1 MRLFAIF
8 VLFFGLALT
17 GGALYKADKFEEERA
32 NAVRAV
38 PTTVRILIANRT
50 LTQGDILAAESLTW
64 VEWPVTAVPEGAFSS
79 TKALFGE
86 DHQDRRYVT
95 RTIEPGEPIL
105 SARISDPNQAGT
117 IKDKLPPGFRAVS
130 IRVDDVTSVA
140 GFVSVGDRVDVLL
153 THAPQGQLVSK
164 VFLQD
169 IEVLAVDQIIDSERN
184 DPRLARTVTILV
196 TTRQAQLISLALQ
209 QGKLSLVLRSEFPAA
224 AGDSPA
230 PSVGIDDLNGVTRA
244 PVDPGKSVRVRKGT
258 SDVQEVRVE

>member
-1 MRLFAIF
+1 MRIFAIF
-8 VLFFGLALT
+8 VLIFGLALT

-32 NAVRAV
+32 NAIRAV
-38 PTTVRILIANRT
+38 PTTVRILVANRT
-50 LTQGDILAAESLTW
+50 LSQGDVLGADHLTW
-64 VEWPVTAVPEGAFSS
+64 VEWPVTAVPEGAYSS
-79 TKALFGE
+79 TQALFGE

-105 SARISDPNQAGT
+105 DSRISAPNQAGT

-153 THAPQGQLVSK
+153 THSPQGQLVSK

-169 IEVLAVDQIIDSERN
+169 VEVLAVDQIIDSERN
-184 DPRLARTVTILV
+184 NPQLARTVTILV
-196 TTRQAQLISLALQ
+196 TVRQAQLISLALQ
-209 QGKLSLVLRSEFPAA
+209 QGRLSLVLRGDGPAVA
-224 AGDSPA
+224 DDVKA

-258 SDVQEVRVE
+258 SNVESVRVE